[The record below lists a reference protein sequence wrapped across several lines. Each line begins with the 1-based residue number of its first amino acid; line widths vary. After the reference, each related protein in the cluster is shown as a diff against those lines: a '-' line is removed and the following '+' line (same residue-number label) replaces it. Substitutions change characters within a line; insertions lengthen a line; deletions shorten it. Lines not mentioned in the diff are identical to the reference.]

1 MARVCHRQVAASCIG
16 LSLYCVLSLFVLSG
30 CSLLPPGSSVDVPSM
45 SEEDAAALVL
55 TQRQGAEKYAEFAAQ
70 DRGDAAALTAAWLSK
85 QPGVEDAAPTESGNV
100 SVLYTCGLPA
110 SIIAHTDD
118 LGSAGQTT
126 TDSQPTANR
135 RTSGAGTPDLRAG
148 AAKTKSAVFLLP
160 FAWEKGEPSGLRS
173 LMYSLEVA
181 GYAVQEPILN
191 EDVTVDLLK
200 SLGGYD
206 FIYIVTHGV
215 AHDSLGSVSSRQIA
229 ICTGE
234 RADAFAIHWRATT
247 SVGIEIMSPAEGD
260 FLAVN
265 GRFFD
270 DYHYSNSILVVMA
283 CESLKY
289 TTLADAFLDNGA
301 KAVLGWTDVSN
312 SYFASV
318 TTTLLAELATSPG
331 RPLSEA
337 YVTRTHLEIESPQ
350 PEICASLD
358 GEYSLDGLFPWT
370 YGPEGDTFSPDL
382 KLAGDAVLVPS
393 TPAWLYTAHREVG
406 DALCRSSLEGTNV
419 QNLGDLG
426 GTLDGPEDVAVDP
439 ANGRLYVVGKD
450 SGNVCRAN
458 LDGTSPEVLSGL
470 QGLLNRPYA
479 IALDLVHG
487 KMYVSNEDERIIQ
500 ANLDGT
506 SPKDLGQMGGVLSSP
521 VAVAV
526 DTVHGKL
533 YVACANGSCAVK
545 PGWVLRANLDGSSPE
560 NLGTLGGAIIYPS
573 GIALDAASG
582 KMYVTDTVNQ
592 VVARANLDGT
602 GSESFGDL
610 GGKLHE
616 PTRIALD
623 LPSRKMYI
631 TNWSGSHWV
640 TRANLDGTGSEE
652 LGEKDASLAN
662 QVGIALYREP

>member
-1 MARVCHRQVAASCIG
+1 MPRISSKYSTALCISRLLRG
-16 LSLYCVLSLFVLSG
+16 VLLLFVLSG

-45 SEEDAAALVL
+45 SEGDAAALVL

-70 DRGDAAALTAAWLSK
+70 DRGDAAALTAAWLLE
-85 QPGVEDAAPTESGNV
+85 QPGVEDAAPTESGSV
-100 SVLYTCGLPA
+100 SVLYRCGLPA
-110 SIIAHTDD
+110 SIITHTDD

-126 TDSQPTANR
+126 TDVRPTVDR
-135 RTSGAGTPDLRAG
+135 RTSGIGTPDLQAR

-160 FAWEKGEPSGLRS
+160 FAWKWREPSGLRS
-173 LMYSLEVA
+173 LMYSLEAA
-181 GYAVQEPILN
+181 GYAVQEPVLN

-206 FIYIVTHGV
+206 FIYIATHGV
-215 AHDSLGSVSSRQIA
+215 AHDLFGSVSSKQIA

-234 RADAFAIHWRATT
+234 RADAVAIRWRATT
-247 SVGIEIMSPAEGD
+247 NVGIEIMSPAEGD

-312 SYFASV
+312 TYFVSV
-318 TTTLLAELATSPG
+318 ITTLLSELATSPG

-337 YVTRTHLEIESPQ
+337 YVTRTHLEIKSPQ

-358 GEYSLDGLFPWT
+358 GEYSMDDLFPWT
-370 YGPEGDTFSPDL
+370 YGREGDTLSPDL
-382 KLAGDAVLVPS
+382 KLAGDAVLLSS
-393 TPAWLYTAHREVG
+393 TQAWLYTAHREVG

-419 QNLGDLG
+419 ENLGDLG

-439 ANGRLYVVGKD
+439 ANGKLYVVGKD

-470 QGLLNRPYA
+470 QGLLGRPYA
-479 IALDLVHG
+479 IALDRVHG
-487 KMYVSNEDERIIQ
+487 KIYVSNEDERIIQ

-506 SPKDLGQMGGVLSSP
+506 SPRDLGQMGGLLSSP

-526 DTVHGKL
+526 DAVHGKL
-533 YVACANGSCAVK
+533 YVACSNGGCGPK
-545 PGWVLRANLDGSSPE
+545 PGWVLRVNLDGSSPE
-560 NLGTLGGAIIYPS
+560 NLGTLGGAINHPS

-592 VVARANLDGT
+592 IVARANLDGT

-631 TNWSGSHWV
+631 TNWGGSHWV